1 MHEQARLESSDYQD
15 GFLAVF
21 SLNTQAHN
29 PQRLGLSGL
38 GRSAWVQDFKLFMDD
53 DAALLKAANA
63 QWAVT
68 PLTDEGRLG
77 TEPTTEPAVMICDDA
92 AVSIGASRDCS
103 VVVTGTA
110 VSFPLPS
117 HRLNPLT

>member
-1 MHEQARLESSDYQD
+1 M
-15 GFLAVF
+15 GC
-21 SLNTQAHN
+21 
-29 PQRLGLSGL
+29 
-38 GRSAWVQDFKLFMDD
+38 WVQDFKLFMDD

-77 TEPTTEPAVMICDDA
+77 TEPTTEPAVMICDDG

-103 VVVTGTA
+103 VVVSGTA
-110 VSFPLPS
+110 VSFPPLLHRSKLLKCLCICSAPS
-117 HRLNPLT
+117 RTSSCAALILVHCFWSCS